1 MPCGFFLLIGL
12 VPDHAEVVDRR
23 EQQRNAVNV
32 LRADCAQPVNYQSAC
47 HRPERDHDGQDAV
60 VDGLDAP
67 QHRRR
72 EADLHQGLKVRVH
85 HGEPQRGDGRVQQ
98 DEQDAQARRQRN
110 QEAEDTST
118 HKANCDEQFHA
129 LLPQLEVLHQEGTG
143 DAAQRRGQQQA
154 AVADCRVMN
163 IALPK
168 IRQAHVENAVEE
180 VDDAQW
186 QDQLQDVLFI
196 LQRLPT
202 DVQVLPVGA
211 GEVLLA
217 LQDVLGQGV
226 NLQAPVGQQGQRK
239 NHAGDDHGHAD

>member
-1 MPCGFFLLIGL
+1 MPCGFFLLFGL
-12 VPDHAEVVDRR
+12 VPDHAEIVDRR

-32 LRADCAQPVNYQSAC
+32 LRADCAQPVNHQSAR

-72 EADLHQGLKVRVH
+72 EADLHQRLKVRVH

-110 QEAEDTST
+110 QEAEDAST

-129 LLPQLEVLHQEGTG
+129 LLAQLEVLHQEGTG
-143 DAAQRRGQQQA
+143 DAAQRRGHQQA
-154 AVADCRVMN
+154 AVADCRIMN
-163 IALPK
+163 VALPK

-186 QDQLQDVLFI
+186 QDQFQDVLFI
-196 LQRLPT
+196 FQRLPT

-211 GEVLLA
+211 GEVLSLSKTSLA
-217 LQDVLGQGV
+217 RALICRR
-226 NLQAPVGQQGQRK
+226 P
-239 NHAGDDHGHAD
+239 

>member
-1 MPCGFFLLIGL
+1 MLMPCGFFLLLGL

-32 LRADCAQPVNYQSAC
+32 LRADCAQPVNHQSAR

-72 EADLHQGLKVRVH
+72 EADLHQRLKVRVH

-118 HKANCDEQFHA
+118 HKANCDKQFHA
-129 LLPQLEVLHQEGTG
+129 LLAQLEVLHQEGTG
-143 DAAQRRGQQQA
+143 DAAQRRGHQQA

-163 IALPK
+163 VALPK

-186 QDQLQDVLFI
+186 QDQFQDVLFI
-196 LQRLPT
+196 FQRLPT

-211 GEVLLA
+211 GEVLSLSKTSLA
-217 LQDVLGQGV
+217 RALICRR
-226 NLQAPVGQQGQRK
+226 P
-239 NHAGDDHGHAD
+239 

>member
-1 MPCGFFLLIGL
+1 MLMPYGFFLLLGL

-23 EQQRNAVNV
+23 EQQRNTVNV
-32 LRADCAQPVNYQSAC
+32 LRADRAQPVNHQSAR

-60 VDGLDAP
+60 VDGLYAP

-85 HGEPQRGDGRVQQ
+85 HGEPQRGNGRVQQ

-110 QEAEDTST
+110 QEAKNAST

-129 LLPQLEVLHQEGTG
+129 LLAQLEVLHQEGTS
-143 DAAQRRGQQQA
+143 DAAQRRGHQQA

-163 IALPK
+163 VVLPK

-180 VDDAQW
+180 VDDAQR
-186 QDQLQDVLFI
+186 QNQFQDVLFI
-196 LQRLPT
+196 LQRLP
-202 DVQVLPVGA
+202 
-211 GEVLLA
+211 
-217 LQDVLGQGV
+217 
-226 NLQAPVGQQGQRK
+226 
-239 NHAGDDHGHAD
+239 ADA